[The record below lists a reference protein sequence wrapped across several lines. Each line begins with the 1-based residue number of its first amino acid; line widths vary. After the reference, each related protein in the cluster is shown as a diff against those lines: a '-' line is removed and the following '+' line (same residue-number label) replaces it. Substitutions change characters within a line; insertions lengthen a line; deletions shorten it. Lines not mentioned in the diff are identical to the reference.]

1 MPQNKLA
8 KKAVSKNVASLI
20 EGFSPI
26 KFNLT
31 QMLQKINI
39 YLATI
44 FLLIWIFVGLFGL
57 LVVAQSLKQ
66 GFLNGFLG
74 SSSQTPQAQA
84 PTQTE
89 ADLPGVGTVNIS
101 CTEQAL
107 SQAAIQKIV
116 QSGDTSSLTAD
127 EKSKLEP
134 CIVAKAAA
142 TPSATPAQ

>member
-1 MPQNKLA
+1 MPQSKST

-26 KFNLT
+26 KFNMT
-31 QMLQKINI
+31 KILQTINI

-44 FLLIWIFVGLFGL
+44 FLLVWILVGLFAL

-66 GFLNGFLG
+66 GFLNGFTG
-74 SSSQTPQAQA
+74 SSSQAPQTQA

-107 SQAAIQKIV
+107 SQTAIQKIV
-116 QSGDTSSLTAD
+116 QSGDTSGLTAD
-127 EKSKLEP
+127 EKTKLEP
-134 CIVAKAAA
+134 CIVAKTTA
-142 TPSATPAQ
+142 TPSAAPAQ